1 MDSILF
7 FCGYPPCPY
16 HNDCKSLLKNNNCV
30 KQKVYSFI
38 LCLEEPLEGSYC
50 NIVCVCY
57 ECINTY
63 LNLDYILIYLE
74 LHDAYK
80 HFFFH
85 LGMNE
90 GKKKKQVHWPWNS
103 MKNYTSKY
111 LTVLRQE
118 ILQQE
123 FFLHWFITV
132 LDTVKGKVCMSLL
145 QQIKMAQWNKTAL
158 KGPPTINIILKD

>member
-38 LCLEEPLEGSYC
+38 LCLGKPLEGSYC

-74 LHDAYK
+74 KHDAYK
-80 HFFFH
+80 LFFFFP
-85 LGMNE
+85 LRNE
-90 GKKKKQVHWPWNS
+90 WGKKKNKLIGPEIQWKITLQSIWLYWDRKYCNRSFSCTGSSRCWIQLKEKFAWVFYSKSKCLSETKQLWRDHLP
-103 MKNYTSKY
+103 
-111 LTVLRQE
+111 
-118 ILQQE
+118 
-123 FFLHWFITV
+123 
-132 LDTVKGKVCMSLL
+132 
-145 QQIKMAQWNKTAL
+145 
-158 KGPPTINIILKD
+158 